1 MAHCWLPCL
10 RYACGQACWAGCLG
24 PRRRKG
30 DRARGLLL
38 LALAAGLAEGGR
50 GGRLGQ
56 KPGQRENE
64 GSFPFFKHFESFS
77 NEFEF
82 PFEIKQNQINS
93 TQNMHQHECS
103 SMYSNFD
110 VDFILINLLV
120 SLCLNAHTSKS
131 KSI

>member
-1 MAHCWLPCL
+1 ML
-10 RYACGQACWAGCLG
+10 AGGLAG
-24 PRRRKG
+24 P
-30 DRARGLLL
+30 A
-38 LALAAGLAEGGR
+38 ALAQEGGR

-64 GSFPFFKHFESFS
+64 GSFPFSFFLFFKHFESFS
-77 NEFEF
+77 NELEF

-110 VDFILINLLV
+110 VDFILINLLF